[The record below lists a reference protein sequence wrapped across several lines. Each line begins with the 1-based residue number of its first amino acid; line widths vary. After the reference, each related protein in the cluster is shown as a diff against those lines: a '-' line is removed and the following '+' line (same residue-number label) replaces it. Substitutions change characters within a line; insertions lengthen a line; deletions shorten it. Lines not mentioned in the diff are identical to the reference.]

1 MVLAGNVEG
10 TFSEP
15 AAQALAQFP
24 DSLPGLRNRARH
36 AVLAFR
42 QESLDVV
49 PEVPEPGA
57 ATPASLQMIYHLMPH
72 FPGKLAVEIAEQL
85 NVLDVREASWIGMKV
100 AIGRG
105 SSRGMSDVGQK
116 GCGTGKCL
124 RTPGRQP
131 LRQ

>member
-49 PEVPEPGA
+49 PEVPEPAA
-57 ATPASLQMIYHLMPH
+57 ATPASLQMMYDLMPH
-72 FPGKLAVEIAEQL
+72 FPGELAVEIAEQL
-85 NVLDVREASWIGMKV
+85 NVIDMREASWIGMEV

-105 SSRGMSDVGQK
+105 SSRGMSDAAQK
-116 GCGTGKCL
+116 GCGTGKRL
-124 RTPGRQP
+124 GTPGRQP